1 MTTDRTFIIESEY
14 LDKVQSQLYGYMV
27 SEDGLI
33 FIDEIP
39 DKITNTGFFSLVQ
52 RENETISIRQDFCG
66 SFGLFVYKHDQYF
79 VVSNSFFRLAEFLKG
94 KISINKKAVQS
105 LLYAY
110 YSPCYITDTLVN
122 EIIRLDSQAYIIINI
137 TNKKIEIHNNYF
149 PYFSRN
155 ISSKE
160 SLQELDKWYT
170 KWVKVYK
177 NIIDSGRILSVDL
190 SGGMDTRIIFSML
203 LNSKADLGSV
213 YINSHEKVNLS
224 KDSDDYRI
232 AQTIAE
238 DYKVTLNRKLILEK
252 SGKISAKE
260 SYQKCKYYSFG
271 ETITNKYETTDYSE
285 PVFFAKGLCSSI
297 KGASWGNVENHK
309 NQYISPYDDLN
320 SDQNKTL
327 ISSIQNKI
335 SRKKFSQYIDKQIEK
350 CINIMSYNDDRSTAM
365 IFQKIYTEKTDTRKV
380 IDWMAQN
387 QFIISPYID
396 PAIVCFNYL
405 PIDSS
410 KYSLAESRLFLAA
423 LILDRYSK
431 QLSEYE
437 IQGRKIPEEMLK
449 EIKHIN
455 ESYPAEIDITA
466 QPLHPVAREQITKK
480 TISKAELGTYLE
492 SIWTSEDF
500 EKVMDKIIGHNHL
513 QKIINETDKD
523 KINFQAPRINALF
536 AIYEI
541 YKIVK

>member
-1 MTTDRTFIIESEY
+1 
-14 LDKVQSQLYGYMV
+14 
-27 SEDGLI
+27 
-33 FIDEIP
+33 
-39 DKITNTGFFSLVQ
+39 
-52 RENETISIRQDFCG
+52 
-66 SFGLFVYKHDQYF
+66 
-79 VVSNSFFRLAEFLKG
+79 
-94 KISINKKAVQS
+94 
-105 LLYAY
+105 
-110 YSPCYITDTLVN
+110 
-122 EIIRLDSQAYIIINI
+122 
-137 TNKKIEIHNNYF
+137 
-149 PYFSRN
+149 
-155 ISSKE
+155 
-160 SLQELDKWYT
+160 
-170 KWVKVYK
+170 
-177 NIIDSGRILSVDL
+177 
-190 SGGMDTRIIFSML
+190 
-203 LNSKADLGSV
+203 
-213 YINSHEKVNLS
+213 
-224 KDSDDYRI
+224 
-232 AQTIAE
+232 
-238 DYKVTLNRKLILEK
+238 
-252 SGKISAKE
+252 
-260 SYQKCKYYSFG
+260 
-271 ETITNKYETTDYSE
+271 
-285 PVFFAKGLCSSI
+285 
-297 KGASWGNVENHK
+297 
-309 NQYISPYDDLN
+309 
-320 SDQNKTL
+320 
-327 ISSIQNKI
+327 
-335 SRKKFSQYIDKQIEK
+335 
-350 CINIMSYNDDRSTAM
+350 MSYNDDRSTAM

-396 PAIVCFNYL
+396 PAIVGFNYL

-541 YKIVK
+541 I